1 MPYINLDLLIIY
13 RDLVIVIISY
23 IINNNKK
30 LIECMR
36 EEINE

>member
-13 RDLVIVIISY
+13 RDIVIVIISY

-36 EEINE
+36 EEING